1 MAGTTAKPTP
11 DNATVAWNELAE
23 RADALIAAWQGE
35 NLPPDLAQF
44 PPAEPLS
51 LRRLVLVELIKI
63 DLEYRWQH
71 HELPKQVEEYVEE
84 FPELAQDG
92 EVPSDLIYEEFHIR
106 RQIEN
111 PPKPEEYFSR
121 FPKQSEQLRRMMKLE
136 PNQMT
141 TTSMVGTVRTADI
154 DVGQQIDDFDLLV
167 KLGKGSFGSVFL
179 ARQRSMQRLVALKI
193 SRDRGVEPQTLAQL
207 DHPNIVRVYDQ
218 RVLADRK
225 LQLMYMQHIPGG
237 TLQEVIEAARQQAPA
252 LRSGK
257 TLLSV
262 IDKALE
268 DRGESAPAESTPG
281 DA

>member
-1 MAGTTAKPTP
+1 MSGTTAKPTP

-23 RADALIAAWQGE
+23 RADALITAWQGE

-44 PPAEPLS
+44 PPAEPLH

-92 EVPSDLIYEEFHIR
+92 EVPCDLIYEEFHIR

-111 PPKPEEYFSR
+111 PPKPEDYFSR

-179 ARQRSMQRLVALKI
+179 ARQRSMQRLGGLENLARSRRRTANAGATGSSQHCARVRSARTGR
-193 SRDRGVEPQTLAQL
+193 SQAATDVHAAHSRRHAARGDRSCPPTSPRAAQRQNAAWRDR
-207 DHPNIVRVYDQ
+207 
-218 RVLADRK
+218 
-225 LQLMYMQHIPGG
+225 
-237 TLQEVIEAARQQAPA
+237 
-252 LRSGK
+252 
-257 TLLSV
+257 
-262 IDKALE
+262 
-268 DRGESAPAESTPG
+268 
-281 DA
+281 